1 MSCSDVSQTENQ
13 IQSFYKGYMEA
24 INTSNREQKEL
35 LLQRFLTRRCR
46 KKRIGYLA
54 RRMETR

>member
-35 LLQRFLTRRCR
+35 LLQRFLTPEMQNRCV
-46 KKRIGYLA
+46 YH
-54 RRMETR
+54 M